1 MMSLSKRKTAKL
13 SKITFNIFLNEDIFL
28 FILWFLKQNKLLTL
42 YKLMDVCITILLK
55 VQNTEI
61 LSKLNL

>member
-13 SKITFNIFLNEDIFL
+13 SKIIFNIFLNEDIFL